1 MIFAIFIIIRYN
13 IIGDLMYTIK
23 NNTDNTIIIKKS
35 KFITKLYRINS
46 ISEINNI
53 IEKLKIEYKDATHV
67 CYAYIIDG
75 IQKCDDNGEPSGT
88 AGLPILNVLKHNN
101 LNFIL
106 CVVIRYFGGIKLGA
120 GGLVRAYASS
130 VTEALNITIK
140 KEIIKGINITI
151 TFSYDNNKLIDN
163 IVKNWE
169 VINRIYTDNVTYNI
183 NLSKEEFE
191 DNKIKLNKICHD
203 IIINHDIIITK

>member
-1 MIFAIFIIIRYN
+1 
-13 IIGDLMYTIK
+13 MYTIK
-23 NNTDNTIIIKKS
+23 NNIDNTIIIKKS
-35 KFITKLYRINS
+35 RFITKLYRINS

-120 GGLVRAYASS
+120 GGLIRAYASS
-130 VTEALNITIK
+130 VTEALNNKKK

-203 IIINHDIIITK
+203 IIVNHDIIITK

>member
-1 MIFAIFIIIRYN
+1 
-13 IIGDLMYTIK
+13 MYTIK
-23 NNTDNTIIIKKS
+23 NNIDNTIIIKKS
-35 KFITKLYRINS
+35 RFITKLYRINS

-203 IIINHDIIITK
+203 IIVNHDIIITK